1 MPASQERTPFF
12 PFGWP
17 QGLGNRY
24 PNQPYMKHLLF
35 LLLSLMPMLL
45 LAQGIQL
52 TDPDSVIMLSLY

>member
-12 PFGWP
+12 LFGRP
-17 QGLGNRY
+17 QGLGSRY

-35 LLLSLMPMLL
+35 LLLSLMPMPL

-52 TDPDSVIMLSLY
+52 TAPDSVIMLSLY